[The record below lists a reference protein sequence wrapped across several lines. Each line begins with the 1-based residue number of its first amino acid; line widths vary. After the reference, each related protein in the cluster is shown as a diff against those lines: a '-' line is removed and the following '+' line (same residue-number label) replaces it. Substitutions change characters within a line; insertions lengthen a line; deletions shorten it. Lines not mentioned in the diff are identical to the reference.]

1 MATDLLS
8 RLVELMRSDS
18 LWPTTDDVA
27 GWTPGVLHH
36 FKSRPGSTSCLFYTE
51 VPGGLSGY
59 FGEIAG
65 DEWIFKTPFFI
76 EEETP
81 SARQAREQAE
91 LRLAARQREAEERA
105 QLAQRAAVLAEA
117 LYQAGIEADTSNP
130 YLARKWVT
138 PSGVAEVGLKAAT
151 GILGYAPKR
160 GDDRLSDPI
169 LVVPLFNAAGD
180 LVNAEMI
187 DGAGVK
193 VPIYGGP
200 RTGAFWATSPLE
212 GAEIVGLAEGMAT
225 AQTIHELAHIPV
237 VSVGGCGNFEATLSA
252 LKARLPRARFIVFAD
267 RGNGFALAE
276 RAANAHGA
284 EIVAPPD
291 GIAGSDFNDLMI
303 ECGDAAVLAVV
314 EPVVSTAVMA
324 VDGLPGAE
332 AMLFRP
338 RSALVKPDLDFVLP
352 GLVSSSVGLIVGQGS
367 IGKSFLAKQIALS
380 LIFGDRLPWDFDDES
395 AERVRPGKVGIL
407 LGEDDNTIIQSRYFD
422 ILNAFPRY
430 KGEEYLSLME
440 KNLRIY
446 GMPGEDMRIIEDI
459 RGELAVGRFLDRLER
474 FCEGKRA
481 VFIDPLGKLLDGN
494 ENDNRIATRM
504 MEKLVMIGRNT
515 GCSPIVLHHVS
526 KGGAGDREDWTAA
539 RGAGAITA
547 TARFQLNMRPFNAEE
562 CQKWSIDEE
571 QRSSYV
577 HLAVSKVN
585 YGPRPA
591 PFLLR
596 RGPGGVLLPFSGA
609 DLSPSSFDAQFGA
622 PSKSDKAKTF
632 GGGFRVRKD

>member
-1 MATDLLS
+1 MTSPLLS
-8 RLVELMRSDS
+8 QLAELMRSEN
-18 LWPTTDDVA
+18 LWPTPEDVA
-27 GWTPGVLHH
+27 SWVPGEVHH
-36 FKSRPGSTSCLFYTE
+36 FTSRQGSTSCVTYTE
-51 VPGGLSGY
+51 APGGITGY
-59 FGEIAG
+59 FGEFAG

-76 EEETP
+76 EEETLA
-81 SARQAREQAE
+81 ARQAKEQAA
-91 LRLAARQREAEERA
+91 LRLAARQKDEAERA
-105 QLAQRAAVLAEA
+105 QLAARAAVLAAE
-117 LYQAGIEADTSNP
+117 LYRAGIEADGGNP
-130 YLARKWVT
+130 YLSRKRVH
-138 PSGVAEVGLKAAT
+138 PSGLAEISLKAAT

-160 GDDRLSDPI
+160 GEDKLSDPI
-169 LVVPLFNAAGD
+169 LVVPLFNATGD

-187 DGAGVK
+187 DGAGIK

-200 RTGAFWATSPLE
+200 RTGAFWATSPLQ
-212 GAEIVGLAEGMAT
+212 GADVVGLAEGMAT
-225 AQTIHELAHIPV
+225 AQTIHELVHIPV
-237 VSVGGCGNFEATLSA
+237 VSVGGCGNFAAVLEA
-252 LKARLPRARFIVFAD
+252 LKLRLPRARLIVFAD
-267 RGNGFALAE
+267 RGNGYALAE
-276 RAANAHGA
+276 KAATAHGA
-284 EIVAPPD
+284 SIVAPPD
-291 GIAGSDFNDLMI
+291 GMAGSDFNDLVV
-303 ECGDAAVLAVV
+303 EQGDAAVLEVI
-314 EPVVSTAVMA
+314 EPYVSGAVMSI
-324 VDGLPGAE
+324 DGLEGAE
-332 AMLFRP
+332 SMLFRP

-596 RGPGGVLLPFSGA
+596 RGPGGVLLPFNGA
-609 DLSPSSFDAQFGA
+609 DLSPSSFDAQFG
-622 PSKSDKAKTF
+622 PPPKGEKGKSF
-632 GGGFRVRKD
+632 GGGFRVRED